1 MSGLLIFT
9 DLDGTLLDHD
19 SYGYADAEPALKE
32 LRRRGI
38 PLVLASS
45 KTRLEMT
52 EIHRELDLD
61 APFICENGAAI
72 CEPDGEPE
80 ALAMA
85 RAGVLEVLAR
95 LRRDYDF
102 SFTGFNDCT
111 DSDIAALTGL
121 PPDRAALAAAREYSE
136 PILWR
141 DTPARRDL
149 FLQLLS
155 ESGLQA
161 QQGGRFLAIS
171 GPCDKAAA
179 MAMVTERYVNRA
191 GLTTVAL
198 GDSPNDLAMLAA
210 ADIAVIVASARSAD
224 MQLPGKTQLIRTRQP
239 GPRGWRSAI
248 LELLAQPATSEG
260 G

>member
-19 SYGYADAEPALKE
+19 SYGYADAEPALQE
-32 LRRRGI
+32 IRRRGI

-52 EIHRELDLD
+52 EIHREMNLD

-72 CEPDGEPE
+72 CEPGGESQ
-80 ALAMA
+80 ALAIE

-95 LRRDYDF
+95 LRRDHGF
-102 SFTGFNDCT
+102 AFTGFNDCT
-111 DSDIAALTGL
+111 ESEIAALTGL
-121 PPDRAALAAAREYSE
+121 TDARAALAAAREYSE
-136 PILWR
+136 PILWQ
-141 DTPARRDL
+141 DTQARRDL
-149 FLQLLS
+149 FLQLIS
-155 ESGLQA
+155 DSGLQA
-161 QQGGRFLAIS
+161 LQGGRFLAIS

-179 MAMVTERYVNRA
+179 MVVVTERYVN
-191 GLTTVAL
+191 GTGPTTIAL

-210 ADIAVIVASARSAD
+210 ADIAVIVASARSAE
-224 MQLPGKTQLIRTRQP
+224 MQLPDKTRLIRTRQT
-239 GPRGWRSAI
+239 GPRGWQTAV
-248 LELLAQPATSEG
+248 LELLAQPAINKG